1 MMIQQTLQK
10 LRQMKL
16 SGMAEALQQQIEQGQ
31 TFELT
36 FEERMSLLVDRE
48 MTYRESRRLERLL
61 REARLKQNAC
71 LEEIDYTHRRGL
83 EKSQMAVLE
92 GCDWIRVGHNVVITG
107 PTGSGKSWLAC
118 ALGNAACRQ
127 GISVIY
133 SGAGRLLEE
142 LGVRRGNG
150 SWVRRMGKLGKAGLI
165 ILDDWGMQELSVNQ
179 LQDLMELIEERHPGK
194 STVVTSQMPVERW
207 HDWIGNPTVGDAIL
221 DRLLSKAH
229 RVQLKG
235 ESMRKV
241 RKTLTDREHS

>member
-1 MMIQQTLQK
+1 
-10 LRQMKL
+10 
-16 SGMAEALQQQIEQGQ
+16 
-31 TFELT
+31 
-36 FEERMSLLVDRE
+36 MSLLVDRE

>member
-1 MMIQQTLQK
+1 
-10 LRQMKL
+10 MKL